1 MNCKIIFE
9 KYNSI
14 IKKIKNKEES
24 IKINNDSP
32 LFKSY
37 LTEEF
42 NKLIIEKNQ
51 FRKELKLCQ
60 DKLNN

>member
-14 IKKIKNKEES
+14 IKQIKNQEES

-32 LFKSY
+32 LLNSY
-37 LTEEF
+37 LRENF

-51 FRKELKLCQ
+51 LKKELKQCQ
-60 DKLNN
+60 DKLNY

>member
-14 IKKIKNKEES
+14 IKQIKNQEES

-32 LFKSY
+32 LLNSY
-37 LTEEF
+37 LRENF
-42 NKLIIEKNQ
+42 NKLITEKNQ
-51 FRKELKLCQ
+51 LKRIETMSR
-60 DKLNN
+60 